1 MQYFAG
7 IEIGI
12 LKIFAVVGLEFNEG
26 LDVGFDLT
34 NHEVQLFDVVEGAF
48 IFSAGIF
55 LPDGFEELEML
66 GLVGDH
72 HFLFIGLLLVMKA
85 DE

>member
-7 IEIGI
+7 VEIGI
-12 LKIFAVVGLEFNEG
+12 LEIFAVVGLKFYER

-34 NHEVQLFDVVEGAF
+34 NHKVQLLDVIERAF

-72 HFLFIGLLLVMKA
+72 HFLFVGLLLVVEA